1 MIALYILGGL
11 LLLLA
16 LIGSIKLS
24 VRVGYAA
31 QGPLLIV
38 RIACFSL
45 RLLDGKKP
53 RKKGKAVTPKKESKP
68 PAHKKKKKEKKQK
81 LPKPYTGEP
90 VQLTQVLTAW
100 RDVALGLFKQLGKH
114 WKIELLRLRVLVAT
128 DDAARTALLYGT
140 VCTLVQPVQLL
151 ARGAPRVN
159 RKKVLVSVGSD
170 FLADKPELDAELCV
184 STRVWRMAWVAIRS
198 AKPIYDAYRLL
209 KGYQF
214 HAKNQEQDEANK
226 EKAERN
232 DDSHDGKTKLSDEGM
247 D

>member
-11 LLLLA
+11 LLILA

-31 QGPLLIV
+31 QGPLLTVKIAFFSF
-38 RIACFSL
+38 RIM
-45 RLLDGKKP
+45 DGSKTQKKP
-53 RKKGKAVTPKKESKP
+53 KPSKP
-68 PAHKKKKKEKKQK
+68 KQPGEPSAKKKKEKKPPKRQ
-81 LPKPYTGEP
+81 KPYTGEP
-90 VQLTQVLTAW
+90 VKLTQVLTAW
-100 RDVALGLFKQLGKH
+100 RDVAVGLFRQLGRH

-151 ARGAPRVN
+151 ARSAPRVN
-159 RKKVLVSVGSD
+159 KKKVLVSVNSD

-184 STRVWRMAWVAIRS
+184 STRVWRMAFVALRS

-214 HAKNQEQDEANK
+214 HAKNQEK
-226 EKAERN
+226 EQEHTERN
-232 DDSHDGKTKLSDEGM
+232 GDSHDGTTKISDEGM

>member
-11 LLLLA
+11 VLLLA

-31 QGPLLIV
+31 QGPLVIV
-38 RIACFSL
+38 KIAFFSL

-53 RKKGKAVTPKKESKP
+53 RKKGRAGIPKKESEQ
-68 PAHKKKKKEKKQK
+68 PAHKKKKKQKQ
-81 LPKPYTGEP
+81 PKPYTGEP
-90 VQLTQVLTAW
+90 VQLTQMLTAW
-100 RDVALGLFKQLGKH
+100 RDVALGLFRQLGKH

-140 VCTLVQPVQLL
+140 VCALVQPVQLL

-159 RKKVLVSVGSD
+159 RKKVLVSVNSD

-184 STRVWRMAWVAIRS
+184 STRVWRMAWVALRS

-214 HAKNQEQDEANK
+214 QAKNQEQDEANK

-232 DDSHDGKTKLSDEGM
+232 GDSHDGTTKLSDEGM

>member
-11 LLLLA
+11 VLLAA

-31 QGPLLIV
+31 QGPLLII

-45 RLLDGKKP
+45 RLLDGKRP
-53 RKKGKAVTPKKESKP
+53 RKKGKAGTPKKESKP
-68 PAHKKKKKEKKQK
+68 PARKKKEKQQ
-81 LPKPYTGEP
+81 KPYTGEP
-90 VQLTQVLTAW
+90 VELTQLLTAW
-100 RDVALGLFKQLGKH
+100 RDVAVGLFSQLGKH

-159 RKKVLVSVGSD
+159 KKKVLVSVNSD

-184 STRVWRMAWVAIRS
+184 STRVWRMAWVALRS

-232 DDSHDGKTKLSDEGM
+232 GDSHDGKNKLSDEGM